1 MYTFIVFLLPG
12 NKRQSRIAAG
22 ECKWVNHV
30 LHIHTHETKWNS
42 LLWHLGVI
50 ECWTAI
56 VWNYC
61 WKYRVMYFKLCI
73 YITTLQDWS
82 VQKNVQMYSRR
93 NMLPWTMKIFEAVLF
108 SKSAHVWWWNYTNV
122 LCSVQNVCLPT
133 TSNQHPLPSSAAVR
147 CVTRD
152 LPDTWN
158 TPSSV
163 WVSLYITQSLHANL
177 TTHPL

>member
-1 MYTFIVFLLPG
+1 MYRCTVAEICFLEP
-12 NKRQSRIAAG
+12 
-22 ECKWVNHV
+22 
-30 LHIHTHETKWNS
+30 
-42 LLWHLGVI
+42 
-50 ECWTAI
+50 
-56 VWNYC
+56 
-61 WKYRVMYFKLCI
+61 WKFLKL
-73 YITTLQDWS
+73 
-82 VQKNVQMYSRR
+82 
-93 NMLPWTMKIFEAVLF
+93 FFF

-163 WVSLYITQSLHANL
+163 WVSPYITQSLHANL
-177 TTHPL
+177 TTHPLQCSDNMQLNFTSNMQFFHLRTWRIYAVWSVIYWAPLKSSRYPLGIYIWSPGFEG